1 MYQRKSSGYRPVRNV
16 PYSSNVVENFLAPA
30 VPQMVYPMVPVIHQ
44 PAFGYTRVPQWDQQP
59 SRNFPERNIYHN
71 TNNNNSNSAAV
82 YNRGSQKRS
91 YSQSNSEEYDD
102 YEYTG
107 KKRKSEPVKIPVSV
121 KDKMNDKI
129 TEGIWRYFEAYRQ
142 TDAIYKAK
150 VDLRDAL
157 YVIFKDVFP
166 YSGLYMVGSSMSGFA
181 TRTSDMDLCLMLSQQ
196 PIDGKREAIEILM
209 AIQKCLRRCR
219 FVRKS
224 QVIRARVPILKFED
238 YENGVECDLNINN
251 SVGIRNTHLLRYYAA
266 MDWRV
271 RPLVLFTKRWA
282 RFHDINDA
290 SKKTISSYSLCLMV
304 LHYLQ
309 YGCNPPVLES
319 IQKLYPDL
327 FDYGDDIRNLKM
339 NVRIKFKSKNSQS
352 LGDLFLGMLKYY
364 SVEFSFDDDVISVRQ
379 GTKLP
384 LHLVQS
390 WTPLSEKNM
399 WKCLKIEEPF
409 DKSNTARSCFD
420 DRTFARVMHVFARS
434 YRQLARTHDLE
445 SILST
450 PY

>member
-1 MYQRKSSGYRPVRNV
+1 MYQQRKSSGYRPGNV
-16 PYSSNVVENFLAPA
+16 PYMSNAVQNFPAPA
-30 VPQMVYPMVPVIHQ
+30 VPQSGYQTVPVMHQ
-44 PAFGYTRVPQWDQQP
+44 QAYGYVQVPQWNHQP
-59 SRNFPERNIYHN
+59 SMNFPARNNVIYN
-71 TNNNNSNSAAV
+71 SNNNGNALVNS
-82 YNRGSQKRS
+82 RGSNKRS
-91 YSQSNSEEYDD
+91 YGRSNTEQYDD
-102 YEYTG
+102 YEPNR
-107 KKRKSEPVKIPVSV
+107 KKRKPEQETIPAAV
-121 KDKMNDKI
+121 KDNINDKV
-129 TEGIWRYFEAYRQ
+129 TEGIWQYFEAYRQ
-142 TDAIYKAK
+142 SDDIYRAK

-166 YSGLYMVGSSMSGFA
+166 YSGLYIVGSSMSGFA
-181 TRTSDMDLCLMLSQQ
+181 TRSSDMDLCLMLSQQ
-196 PIDGKREAIEILM
+196 PIDGKREAVEILM

-219 FVRKS
+219 FVRRS

-238 YENGVECDLNINN
+238 YDNGVECDLNINN

-339 NVRIKFKSKNSQS
+339 NVKIQFKSKNSQS

-364 SVEFSFDDDVISVRQ
+364 TTEFSFDEDVISVRQ

-390 WTPLSEKNM
+390 WTSPADKNM

-409 DKSNTARSCFD
+409 DRSNTARSCYD
-420 DRTFARVMHVFARS
+420 ERTFARVMHVFSRS
-434 YRQLARTHDLE
+434 YRQLARTHNLD
-445 SILST
+445 SILSQ
-450 PY
+450 PF